1 MMSKFNLISFTETDI
16 ESDRYT
22 QGISGGMKIQI
33 VHLKI
38 QYQVRS
44 VIKFLQKII

>member
-22 QGISGGMKIQI
+22 QGISGGMKIQ
-33 VHLKI
+33 VDHLEI
-38 QYQVRS
+38 HYQVRS
-44 VIKFLQKII
+44 IIQFF